1 MRRVSTYDLRRG
13 YPRRILLSLACTL
26 LLAIA
31 LVKWWPASEGTSEP
45 LRYGG
50 RTQER
55 IQMTEVVPS
64 TQKLKRPPPPAPLLP
79 VVVPDEI
86 VLDEVEIDLSD
97 ENLLAL
103 SDFSDDDAL
112 AEGTTDGQEAS
123 AGAARA
129 AKPVRFVEPEYT
141 REARRKRVR
150 AEVVVEVVVDERG
163 RVQEARIL
171 ERYLL
176 GSDEDPKRPVETL
189 GYGLEE
195 AALAAARRWQFRP
208 ALQGGKAVAD
218 QTTLTF
224 FFGV

>member
-1 MRRVSTYDLRRG
+1 MV
-13 YPRRILLSLACTL
+13 SLACTL
-26 LLAIA
+26 LIAIA

-50 RTQER
+50 REQER
-55 IQMTEVVPS
+55 IQMAEVVPS
-64 TQKLKRPPPPAPLLP
+64 SQALKRPPPPAPLLP

-86 VLDEVEIDLSD
+86 VLEEVEIDVSD
-97 ENLLAL
+97 ENVLAIT
-103 SDFSDDDAL
+103 DPSDDDAF
-112 AEGTTDGQEAS
+112 AEGTPDGQVVS
-123 AGAARA
+123 TGAARA

-163 RVQEARIL
+163 HVQQARIL

-176 GSDEDPKRPVETL
+176 GSDDAPKRLVETI

-195 AALAAARRWQFRP
+195 AALAAAKRWQFRP

>member
-1 MRRVSTYDLRRG
+1 MVSLV
-13 YPRRILLSLACTL
+13 CTL
-26 LLAIA
+26 LLVIG
-31 LVKWWPASEGTSEP
+31 LVKWWPTSGETAEP
-45 LRYGG
+45 LRYGS
-50 RTQER
+50 REQER
-55 IQMTEVVPS
+55 IQMEEVMPS
-64 TQKLKRPPPPAPLLP
+64 SQALKRPPPPAPLLP

-86 VLDEVEIDLSD
+86 VLEEVEIDVSD
-97 ENLLAL
+97 ENFFAIT
-103 SDFSDDDAL
+103 DPSDDDAF
-112 AEGTTDGQEAS
+112 AEGTLDGGATS
-123 AGAARA
+123 GGAART

-176 GSDEDPKRPVETL
+176 GSDDNPKRLVETI

-195 AALAAARRWQFRP
+195 AALAAAKRWLFRP